1 MRRGSLRRFDT
12 RYFPFITYCVLLFVL
27 LFFTMKTDFNL
38 IGYSYY
44 MDNHSNVL
52 TIEEGVWEKESH
64 SIEVAED
71 NAIHVLQAV
80 LPITQANNLWKVNVF
95 LISLFASG
103 FFVLFNKF
111 LMSKKFLK
119 WYAAIYFL
127 CLIVFVVWDSISYK
141 EIMKD
146 IAQYTTKLLE

>member
-1 MRRGSLRRFDT
+1 MRRFDT